1 MNKIKIFALG
11 GLNELGKNMY
21 VVEVNDDIFV
31 FEAGLKYADDK
42 MLGIDYI
49 IPNYD
54 YLKENKNRIKGLF
67 ITHGHDSQMGAIS
80 DLLLDIPNLKIYGT
94 AFTLK
99 IIKNQLMEDKIECKN
114 LIEIKAHQKI
124 KFGEN
129 SIFPISL
136 THSVP
141 DNVGYALY
149 TKDGIIFY
157 TGNFLF
163 DASMLGA
170 FKTDIGKLA
179 YVGKQGVLCLL
190 SESGYADK
198 KGYTSPNHRINSI
211 IKETINNNSG
221 RVLINISPAQIYR
234 IEQILNEIT
243 PTNRNVVIMG
253 KRIESIILRAIEM
266 GYIHFDK
273 NRIKSI
279 FNAEDSRAVV
289 IVSDEREKPFS
300 NIKRIIK
307 GYDKFVKI
315 SEKDTIVFA
324 SPVYDGMEKSA
335 TKVFDDISKIGSN
348 LVILSEKKYLA
359 NHASSEDLMLML
371 DLMNPKYYFP
381 VNGEYRHQVANK
393 EVALKIGMKEENI
406 ILKLNGEVAT
416 FIDGKLVDTNE
427 KVKVDD
433 ILIDG
438 KTAGDI
444 GELVLKDRESL
455 GENGIVIVTVTLDK
469 VTKEL
474 LAGPEI
480 LTRGFIYV
488 KENIDL
494 IKEATN
500 ISKDIIENNIKPNY
514 VDFNKIKMAIR
525 DKVGKYF
532 YEQTECKP
540 MILIV
545 VQEV

>member
-1 MNKIKIFALG
+1 
-11 GLNELGKNMY
+11 
-21 VVEVNDDIFV
+21 
-31 FEAGLKYADDK
+31 
-42 MLGIDYI
+42 
-49 IPNYD
+49 
-54 YLKENKNRIKGLF
+54 
-67 ITHGHDSQMGAIS
+67 
-80 DLLLDIPNLKIYGT
+80 
-94 AFTLK
+94 
-99 IIKNQLMEDKIECKN
+99 
-114 LIEIKAHQKI
+114 
-124 KFGEN
+124 
-129 SIFPISL
+129 
-136 THSVP
+136 
-141 DNVGYALY
+141 
-149 TKDGIIFY
+149 
-157 TGNFLF
+157 
-163 DASMLGA
+163 
-170 FKTDIGKLA
+170 
-179 YVGKQGVLCLL
+179 
-190 SESGYADK
+190 
-198 KGYTSPNHRINSI
+198 
-211 IKETINNNSG
+211 
-221 RVLINISPAQIYR
+221 
-234 IEQILNEIT
+234 
-243 PTNRNVVIMG
+243 
-253 KRIESIILRAIEM
+253 M

>member
-1 MNKIKIFALG
+1 M
-11 GLNELGKNMY
+11 
-21 VVEVNDDIFV
+21 
-31 FEAGLKYADDK
+31 
-42 MLGIDYI
+42 
-49 IPNYD
+49 
-54 YLKENKNRIKGLF
+54 
-67 ITHGHDSQMGAIS
+67 
-80 DLLLDIPNLKIYGT
+80 
-94 AFTLK
+94 
-99 IIKNQLMEDKIECKN
+99 
-114 LIEIKAHQKI
+114 
-124 KFGEN
+124 
-129 SIFPISL
+129 
-136 THSVP
+136 THSIP
-141 DNVGYALY
+141 DTVGYALY
-149 TKDGIIFY
+149 TNDGIIFY

-163 DASMLGA
+163 DASMLGH

-211 IKETINNNSG
+211 IRETINNNSG
-221 RVLINISPAQIYR
+221 RVLINISSAQIYR
-234 IEQILNEIT
+234 IAQILNEIST
-243 PTNRNVVIMG
+243 TNRNVVIMG
-253 KRIESIILRAIEM
+253 KRIENIILKSIDM
-266 GYIHFDK
+266 GYIEFDK

-279 FNAEDSRAVV
+279 FNGYDSRAV
-289 IVSDEREKPFS
+289 IIISDERERPFS

-307 GYDKFVKI
+307 GYDKFIKI
-315 SEKDTIVFA
+315 DEKDTIIFA

-335 TKVFDDISKIGSN
+335 TKVFDDVSKIGSN
-348 LVILSEKKYLA
+348 IVILPEKKYLS

-393 EVALKIGMKEENI
+393 EVALKVGMKEENI

-416 FIDGKLVDTNE
+416 FIDGNLVDNGE

-438 KTAGDI
+438 KTAGDV
-444 GELVLKDRESL
+444 GELVLKDRELLS
-455 GENGIVIVTVTLDK
+455 ENGIVIVTVTLDK
-469 VTKEL
+469 LTKKT

-500 ISKDIIENNIKPNY
+500 ISKEIIENNTKPNY
-514 VDFNKIKMAIR
+514 VDFNKIKMEIR
-525 DKVGKYF
+525 DQVGKYF

-545 VQEV
+545 VQEI